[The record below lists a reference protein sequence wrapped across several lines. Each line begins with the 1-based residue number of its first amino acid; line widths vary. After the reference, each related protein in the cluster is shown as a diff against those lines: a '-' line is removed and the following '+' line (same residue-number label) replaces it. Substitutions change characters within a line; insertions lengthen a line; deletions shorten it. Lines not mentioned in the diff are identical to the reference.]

1 VTMSGNVMRRL
12 RRTEAQNQ
20 KLRRTDFDLTA
31 GTAGQRTRIAR
42 YQTEL
47 PIALRQD
54 APMRLVFV
62 AREDFTTDGTTGNTE
77 TFTLSNDL
85 IQTPNTADLVLYEAG
100 SRVQPDAVDYDADS
114 FDYTDD
120 GTNNTLHAYYVARDP
135 VRVDVEKVSPKA
147 QGSVSEVVYDDVT
160 SVLHERD
167 QNQEP
172 PRFDFDT
179 DEKPLAPVVPRKW
192 YLDVYAEGP
201 VAFDWDDDTDGTTAV
216 NAVLSLPIRR
226 AEAHVDGL
234 SAAVKRDIL
243 GV

>member
-1 VTMSGNVMRRL
+1 MPGNVMRRL
-12 RRTEAQNQ
+12 RGTPAQNQ
-20 KLRRTDFDLTA
+20 KLRRTDFDLSA
-31 GTAGQRTRIAR
+31 GTVGQRTRIAR

-62 AREDFTTDGTTGNTE
+62 AREDFTTDGTASNTE

-85 IQTPNTADLVLYEAG
+85 IQTPNTADLILYEAG
-100 SRVQPDAVDYDADS
+100 NRVQPDAVDYDADS

-179 DEKPLAPVVPRKW
+179 DANPLAPVIPRKW

-226 AEAHVDGL
+226 AEERVDGL